1 MSAAGPAAQESEGVY
16 LRFVVHENLR
26 ADGQLLHDWLLT
38 RARKLGLPGGMAIRG
53 IAGYGRRGA
62 LLEEHFFELAA
73 DLPVEVAFACSED
86 QARRLLD
93 AVAAAGLSLFYSL
106 APARFG
112 RSAAETRKPA

>member
-1 MSAAGPAAQESEGVY
+1 MSPSVPETEGVY

-38 RARKLGLPGGMAIRG
+38 RARKLGLPGGLAVRG

-73 DLPVEVAFACSED
+73 DLPVQVAFACNEA

-93 AVAAAGLSLFYSL
+93 AVAAAGLSLFYSM

-112 RSAAETRKPA
+112 RTAAETSKPA